1 MRYPSLPRIPGLL
14 LCFRGLPSSAMDR
27 IEVDP
32 AVMSGVPCVRDTRVP
47 AATIVGL
54 LAENV
59 SIEAVLE
66 QYPQLTAE
74 DVHACQSFLENLT
87 RGRSGTPLPGLTVH
101 ELVSQLTWR
110 VLGPLKGRAKSVL
123 DWAGLRGQPPA
134 TIEVV
139 ARRYFVTPNAVK
151 HRIRR
156 VAVAGAELP
165 LTDTVLTEIVGPAP
179 PGVNPLTHRRC
190 VHLLGIEAT
199 NTRN

>member
-1 MRYPSLPRIPGLL
+1 MG
-14 LCFRGLPSSAMDR
+14 R

-32 AVMSGVPCVRDTRVP
+32 AVMGGVPCVRDTRVP
-47 AATIVGL
+47 VVTITGM

-66 QYPQLTAE
+66 HYPQLTLE
-74 DVHACQSFLENLT
+74 DVQACQAFIGHLT

-123 DWAGLRGQPPA
+123 DWAGLRGEPPA
-134 TIEVV
+134 TIEAV
-139 ARRYFVTPNAVK
+139 ARRYFVTPQAVK

-156 VAVAGAELP
+156 VAAAGAQLP
-165 LTDTVLTEIVGPAP
+165 LTDNLLAEVFGPP
-179 PGVNPLTHRRC
+179 RPGENPVTHRRC
-190 VHLLGIEAT
+190 GHLLSIETT
-199 NTRN
+199 NTQN

>member
-1 MRYPSLPRIPGLL
+1 MG
-14 LCFRGLPSSAMDR
+14 R

-32 AVMSGVPCVRDTRVP
+32 AVMGGVPCVRDTRVP
-47 AATIVGL
+47 VVTITGM

-66 QYPQLTAE
+66 HYPQLTLE
-74 DVHACQSFLENLT
+74 DVQACQAFIGHLT

-134 TIEVV
+134 TIEEV
-139 ARRYFVTPNAVK
+139 ARRYFVSPQAVK
-151 HRIRR
+151 HRIGR
-156 VAVAGAELP
+156 VAAAGAELP
-165 LTDTVLTEIVGPAP
+165 LSDTLLAELVGPPP
-179 PGVNPLTHRRC
+179 PGVNPVTHRRC
-190 VHLLGIEAT
+190 VHLLSIETT
-199 NTRN
+199 NTQN